1 MFRKPTAG
9 KHKEPEF
16 PPLQGR
22 TLLHPLV
29 RPDVTPHPLWSPH
42 PPLVSG
48 DILDTAVAEG
58 NAIDGHTPR
67 KQGMRLGCSLV
78 VPQLRINPQ
87 SRGCHLQEI
96 APMCLVRS
104 KRRVLRVLDQV
115 IALRGER
122 ALNVWTSGSL
132 VSCDKAI
139 SHHQL
144 ACAVGS
150 TIPDTAATLIT
161 SI

>member
-9 KHKEPEF
+9 NHKEPEF
-16 PPLQGR
+16 PPLWR
-22 TLLHPLV
+22 RPLLPQLI
-29 RPDVTPHPLWSPH
+29 RPDVTLHSLWSSYPS
-42 PPLVSG
+42 LVSG

-58 NAIDGHTPR
+58 NAIDGHAPR

-96 APMCLVRS
+96 APMCQVRS
-104 KRRVLRVLDQV
+104 KRRVLCILDQV

-122 ALNVWTSGSL
+122 AQNVWTSRSL
-132 VSCDKAI
+132 ISCD
-139 SHHQL
+139 
-144 ACAVGS
+144 
-150 TIPDTAATLIT
+150 
-161 SI
+161 

>member
-1 MFRKPTAG
+1 MF
-9 KHKEPEF
+9 
-16 PPLQGR
+16 
-22 TLLHPLV
+22 
-29 RPDVTPHPLWSPH
+29 
-42 PPLVSG
+42 
-48 DILDTAVAEG
+48 
-58 NAIDGHTPR
+58 
-67 KQGMRLGCSLV
+67 
-78 VPQLRINPQ
+78 
-87 SRGCHLQEI
+87 
-96 APMCLVRS
+96 LVRS

-161 SI
+161 SIAIDGAKDHLHLSTGNSVKDATTRPLRHVIRNRAIDEGECPSIVGDATPGVCQITGDRAANESERPYGSIVDAATA